1 MKQKNFSMINCI
13 STALL
18 AFFFTVPLHEFFHL
32 ATFLLNGDKVIYF
45 TSGSV
50 YAAEANYA
58 LLPPL
63 QRILVAGGSA
73 SILNAIIGIILLI
86 VLLKVEKMPSMLRLF
101 LTMLMGGH
109 LLEGFGYFLIGG
121 IFAAGDWGN
130 VFSYFQ
136 DSPGTVTAM
145 RIILAVIGAVSAV
158 AILYIA
164 TRMTYQFIENPI
176 DKEERKYVS
185 LRVNL
190 VLFLTAFIVG
200 AVASISLPSVRSGEH
215 SYWMF
220 FIYNSMW
227 FIYLVA
233 FFYAWG
239 GIMVK
244 PAKAAP
250 FRCKLPEKPYPVVWV
265 IAVALTLVDI
275 FVFGPG
281 IYF

>member
-121 IFAAGDWGN
+121 IFAA
-130 VFSYFQ
+130 
-136 DSPGTVTAM
+136 VTAM